1 MSRDPTEWLIET
13 GTGCIGTP
21 DDAVAYIDR
30 LVKGSGGFGVLCE
43 LAQNWADWDATKKH
57 YELMARFV
65 HPHFQKSRDLLRA
78 SYDFAVK
85 HHEDFLGQ
93 ASAAI
98 QAEIDRHA
106 TRRTCRRT
114 KRTAAE

>member
-1 MSRDPTEWLIET
+1 MR
-13 GTGCIGTP
+13 
-21 DDAVAYIDR
+21 
-30 LVKGSGGFGVLCE
+30 FGVLCE

-78 SYDFAVK
+78 SYDFAVQ
-85 HHEDFLGQ
+85 HHEYFLGQ

-106 TRRTCRRT
+106 ARSAPGAERP
-114 KRTAAE
+114 AAE

>member
-1 MSRDPTEWLIET
+1 MS
-13 GTGCIGTP
+13 G
-21 DDAVAYIDR
+21 A
-30 LVKGSGGFGVLCE
+30 GGFGVICE
-43 LAQNWADWDATKKH
+43 LAHNWADWDATKKH

-78 SYDFAVK
+78 SYDFATS

-98 QAEIDRHA
+98 QSEIDRHA
-106 TRRTCRRT
+106 ARSAGEP

>member
-1 MSRDPTEWLIET
+1 
-13 GTGCIGTP
+13 
-21 DDAVAYIDR
+21 V
-30 LVKGSGGFGVLCE
+30 
-43 LAQNWADWDATKKH
+43 Q
-57 YELMARFV
+57 
-65 HPHFQKSRDLLRA
+65 
-78 SYDFAVK
+78 

-106 TRRTCRRT
+106 GGRTPEA